1 MRPKSVWHSA
11 AIAVV
16 LGSGA
21 IWMVAAGCSA
31 TVSTSTSQSQA
42 PSVQVSVQANDARLA
57 KSYRFDRGGW
67 IYVHA
72 EGTPGQIGFQH
83 GYWLA
88 HDIEDALNAYKLDA
102 THTTQRDWN
111 FFRET
116 SRNVLWPHVEQEYRE
131 EIQGIVDGVNAQ
143 GVKVDLDDIV
153 SLNAFMEVTGYY
165 VPWLDKQQ
173 HTLGAPH
180 LTSPGNCSAFVATG
194 SYTSGGGI
202 VIAHNNWTDYWEGER
217 WRIIFDIV
225 PTHGNRML
233 MDGFPGVIASDDDFG
248 VNAQG
253 IMITETTITQ
263 FSGFDPNGIP
273 EFVRGRKA
281 LQYSSSIDDYVRI
294 MLDGNNGGYAN
305 DWLIGDRKTG
315 EVARFE
321 LGLKDHQVWRT
332 KDGYFVGSNFPSDPK
347 LTKEET
353 KFDPRD
359 SKSSANARH
368 ARWDQLMQQNKGKID
383 VASAQKF
390 LADHTDVIL
399 NKQSAD
405 ERTLC
410 GHTDVSTRGI
420 PQWSWGANYPGGAVQ
435 GKAMDSK
442 MAESLSFFAHTG
454 HPCGEDF
461 LAEPF
466 LKAHP
471 EFAWQAPILHD
482 MKAGS
487 WTEFKAGDAA
497 AK

>member
-1 MRPKSVWHSA
+1 MHRSGIWRVALSA
-11 AIAVV
+11 AT
-16 LGSGA
+16 LCSGA
-21 IWMVAAGCSA
+21 IWMAAAGCSGSI
-31 TVSTSTSQSQA
+31 STSTTSAQG
-42 PSVQVSVQANDARLA
+42 PSVKVSVQANDARLA

-72 EGTPGQIGFQH
+72 EGTPAQIGFQH

-88 HDIEDALNAYKLDA
+88 HDIEDMLNAYKVDV
-102 THTTQRDWN
+102 THESGRNWN

-116 SRNVLWPHVEQEYRE
+116 SRNTLWPKIEQEYRE
-131 EIQGIVDGVNAQ
+131 ELQGIVDGVNSQ

-153 SLNAFMEVTGYY
+153 SLNASLEIPGYY

-173 HTLGAPH
+173 HRLGAPK

-194 SYTSGGGI
+194 SYTKDGGI
-202 VIAHNNWTDYWEGER
+202 VIAHNNWTDYWQGER
-217 WRIIFDIV
+217 WRVIFDLV
-225 PTHGNRML
+225 PTHGNRIL
-233 MDGFPGVIASDDDFG
+233 MDGFPGVIVSDDDFG
-248 VNAQG
+248 VNSQG
-253 IMITETTITQ
+253 IMITETTISQ
-263 FSGFDPNGIP
+263 FSGFDPNGVP
-273 EFVRGRKA
+273 EFARARKA

-294 MLDGNNGGYAN
+294 MLDQNNGGYAN
-305 DWLIGDRKTG
+305 DWLLGDRKTG

-332 KDGYFVGSNFPSDPK
+332 KDGYFVGSNFASDPK
-347 LTKEET
+347 LIKEET
-353 KFDPRD
+353 KYNPNDHQ
-359 SKSSANARH
+359 SSANARH
-368 ARWDQLMQQNKGKID
+368 ARWDQLMQEYKGKID
-383 VASAQKF
+383 VTAAQKF
-390 LADHTDVIL
+390 LGDHTDVIL
-399 NKQSAD
+399 KTQSAD

-410 GHTDVSTRGI
+410 GHTDVSPRGI
-420 PQWSWGANYPGGAVQ
+420 PQWTWGANYPGGAVQ
-435 GKAMDSK
+435 GKAMDGK

-482 MKAGS
+482 MKSGP
-487 WTEFKAGDAA
+487 WTQFKAGDAE